1 MSSTVPSGRPRTK
14 KRSRSLAGTFCERLV
29 KMRNLRGMNQS
40 DLAVRAGISKSVL
53 SRLESFVRD
62 STEAETVLRLA
73 DALGVRP
80 EWLWWGRG
88 PTEPD
93 QAERRFAELRRKL
106 ESKEVLDEDL
116 AAALKKA
123 RNAYH
128 DVVVTVA
135 SSLANRGER
144 HTVDGWIARLDE
156 IAAQLK
162 SVLPR

>member
-1 MSSTVPSGRPRTK
+1 MPGGRPRTT
-14 KRSRSLAGTFCERLV
+14 KRSQSLAGTFCERLV
-29 KMRNLRGMNQS
+29 KMRNLRGLSQS

-62 STEAETVLRLA
+62 STEAETVLRLS

-93 QAERRFAELRRKL
+93 QAERRFNELRRKL
-106 ESKEVLDEDL
+106 EKADVEEADL

-123 RNAYH
+123 AKAYH
-128 DVVVTVA
+128 DVVITVA
-135 SSLANRGER
+135 GSLASRGER
-144 HTVDGWIARLDE
+144 HTVNGWIARLDE
-156 IAAQLK
+156 IEEQLRA
-162 SVLPR
+162 VLPR